1 MDTIAGVE
9 LVVPGAAGARSRR
22 RDLGALGPVAL
33 RVALIVA
40 LSFSQRAASRYA
52 VLLVYD
58 LDKSSPERLSL
69 TRDAAERAIA
79 LGGGAAD

>member
-1 MDTIAGVE
+1 
-9 LVVPGAAGARSRR
+9 
-22 RDLGALGPVAL
+22 
-33 RVALIVA
+33 

>member
-1 MDTIAGVE
+1 MRRVGTRRIHE
-9 LVVPGAAGARSRR
+9 SR
-22 RDLGALGPVAL
+22 DSDATVAL